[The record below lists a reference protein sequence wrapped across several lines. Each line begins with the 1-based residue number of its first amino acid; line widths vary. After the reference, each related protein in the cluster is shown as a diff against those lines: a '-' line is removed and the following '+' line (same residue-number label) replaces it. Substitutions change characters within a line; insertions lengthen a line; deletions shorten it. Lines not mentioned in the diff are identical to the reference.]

1 MTNIPDISSV
11 VQNLQRGVNEV
22 DFGGV
27 QLPTKLGG
35 ANILKGVVNGIAQKF
50 GLSLPFSGSP
60 NVPSPSFPSSLPSL
74 PALPTQASPL
84 TIPQV
89 LGGS

>member
-11 VQNLQRGVNEV
+11 VQNLQRGVNEI

-35 ANILKGVVNGIAQKF
+35 ANIMKGVVNGIAQKF
-50 GLSLPFSGSP
+50 GLSIPFSGSAH
-60 NVPSPSFPSSLPSL
+60 VPTPSYPSSLPSL

-84 TIPQV
+84 NIPQV